1 MGEFYSGGGERGRAY
16 VRRPGPES
24 PNAPKALLVRCFGL
38 GRLVPAGPGQAPS
51 FGTAFRMFLYF
62 VFYFTVF
69 LHAHVFAHCPLYLFG
84 LLIQVRHIRILVL

>member
-1 MGEFYSGGGERGRAY
+1 MGEFYSGGGKRGRAC

-38 GRLVPAGPGQAPS
+38 GRLVPGQAPS

-69 LHAHVFAHCPLYLFG
+69 LHAHVFAYLFG